1 MAQRLVVVDHPVL
14 ADAQIF
20 VVDPMLA
27 TGGSA
32 VYALARLKDAGA
44 RVFGT

>member
-1 MAQRLVVVDHPVL
+1 LRWITRSWPTAQV
-14 ADAQIF
+14 F

-32 VYALARLKDAGA
+32 MYALARLKDAGA